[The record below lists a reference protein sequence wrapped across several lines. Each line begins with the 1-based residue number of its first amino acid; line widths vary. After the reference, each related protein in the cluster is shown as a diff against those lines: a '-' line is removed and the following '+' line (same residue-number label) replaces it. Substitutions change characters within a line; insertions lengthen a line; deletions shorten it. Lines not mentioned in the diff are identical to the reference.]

1 MTIIGRY
8 LDGKEVHIIDRSL
21 EKGNNSIIDHLV
33 RDCVRRRKLAKN
45 LGYQIDALLLWMDN
59 ALSMYLCKCLNND
72 LAYLVTKSAK
82 VKKIPISA
90 ITTEK

>member
-45 LGYQIDALLLWMDN
+45 LGYQIDALLLWIVHFTYVMSKQSLLEN
-59 ALSMYLCKCLNND
+59 EE
-72 LAYLVTKSAK
+72 TKLII
-82 VKKIPISA
+82 VKFLLIQFLFS
-90 ITTEK
+90 